1 MATRKRFG
9 STISPRGKR
18 LRVGLELL
26 EPRQLLAVAPFP
38 SENLAVGPVVPFGDC
53 CTLDHAHDAVGSQ
66 VADATVAPTGDNRI
80 DSVLSGYK
88 WGVTTITY
96 SFYEGGSYYGSESSP
111 TPVSA
116 AVRDNV
122 RAILSSIISPLVN
135 LTFTE
140 VADSSTSYGMIR
152 YLCSS
157 SPSYAYAYYPTGT
170 DLAGDVVLNTSYDVA
185 GSDTNY
191 FRNGIGSHGFLA
203 LIHETCHA
211 LGLKHPGNYNGS
223 GTGDAPYLPLAEDNG
238 DNSLMSYNF
247 YSGSKSASP
256 MPYDLAA
263 LGYMYGAKTS
273 TRSSDTTYTFTRA
286 DIYTTNDGASVGS
299 TALKSKNTLWD
310 GGGTDTVDVSG
321 LPAAA
326 LGYRIDIG
334 AGGWITPTS
343 SYNSVLYDA
352 TAGSTTTFRTGTTY
366 AATDFGTRIP
376 LSGTTIENVK
386 VSGSSDSIF
395 VNSAANRIFGYSVG
409 SSTGADK
416 IINSDQ
422 ADTLDLSQFLETSV
436 SKSQV
441 GNDLVL
447 NLGGTTG
454 SVTVQDYYAVALSS
468 RILILYKVVLPP
480 PTLAIAATSASK
492 AEGTG
497 GGSTSFT
504 FTVTRSG
511 DTTGAS
517 SVSWAVT
524 GSGANAATANDFT
537 GGTLPTG
544 SVAFAIGEATK
555 TITVSVAADSTI
567 ETDEGFTVTLSSPSG
582 ATLGSPAT
590 ATGTIQNDD
599 FPPTLAIAATSASKA
614 EGTGGGSTSFTFT
627 VTRSGDTTGTASV
640 SWAVTGS
647 GANAATANDFTGG
660 TLPTG
665 SVAFAIGEATKTIT
679 VSVAA
684 DSTIET
690 DEGFTVTLSSPSGAT
705 LGSPA
710 TATGTIQ
717 NDDFPPTLAIAAT
730 SAIKPEGTGGGS
742 TSFTFTVTRS
752 GDTTGTSSVSWAV
765 TGSGTNAANAADF
778 TGGTLPTGSVTLAV
792 GESTKTITVNV
803 AADPTL
809 ESDEGFTVTLS
820 SPVGAT
826 LGSPATATGTI
837 QNDDSLPTLAIAAT
851 SAIKPEGTGGGSTAF
866 TFMVTR
872 SGDTTGTSS
881 ASWAVSGSG
890 ANAAT
895 ATDFTGGTLPAGSV
909 TFAVGEA
916 TKTITVNVAADSTI
930 EKDEGFSVTLS
941 SPSGATLGSPTTAT
955 GTIQNDD
962 QPSLSIT
969 DALVIEGDSGTTN
982 VTLQVTLSEQSLVPV
997 TVSYAA
1003 VDGTAK
1009 LSDNDYVGTLGSL
1022 TFAVGE
1028 TSKTITVV
1036 VKGDTKF
1043 EANETFAVQLSNPTG
1058 ATIAKSA
1065 GTVTIENDDYRTLV
1079 GIAATDTDKFEG
1091 NSGRTPFTFT
1101 LARTGS
1107 LDGDVTVQWAVA
1119 GSGSKPAD
1127 RFDFV
1132 GGVLPSGTVRIGAG
1146 RQSQAVIVNAFCD
1159 LVAEYDEGFTITVT
1173 SVAGSSVGKL
1183 EGKTTATGIVR
1194 NDDAGVPQPVAVV
1207 PAQSRAFAAIGVANT
1222 PSISSAIAMQG
1233 FAALNYSSVPTIVTI
1248 KRPTR

>member
-1 MATRKRFG
+1 M
-9 STISPRGKR
+9 
-18 LRVGLELL
+18 
-26 EPRQLLAVAPFP
+26 
-38 SENLAVGPVVPFGDC
+38 
-53 CTLDHAHDAVGSQ
+53 
-66 VADATVAPTGDNRI
+66 APTGDNRI

-517 SVSWAVT
+517 
-524 GSGANAATANDFT
+524 
-537 GGTLPTG
+537 
-544 SVAFAIGEATK
+544 
-555 TITVSVAADSTI
+555 
-567 ETDEGFTVTLSSPSG
+567 
-582 ATLGSPAT
+582 
-590 ATGTIQNDD
+590 
-599 FPPTLAIAATSASKA
+599 
-614 EGTGGGSTSFTFT
+614 
-627 VTRSGDTTGTASV
+627 SV